1 MTIPTEPLPEWLS
14 RAPLPLGVIRDG
26 NIVFANDALCALLQ
40 RERHEV
46 ENHSLLAHVA
56 PADWPRVSE
65 RHTRRMRGEAVPG
78 SYEFSVVRK
87 DGQLRRVEIWVSV
100 APTGETFFQLHDRT
114 SRRDRNARFQAL
126 VRLGAAIQAELSEE
140 AIFAELARG
149 LDELEMGWGRLAPTG
164 DSFIVVD
171 VGAPGETLRLFETFA
186 GTSPRGFVGPTLPQY
201 AVAWR
206 DGAVFL
212 DDAGLTA
219 SAFFDDAFSPALREL
234 VRDSSIGRAIIVRI
248 VVANL
253 PRQLL
258 VLMADWFLEDDLPA
272 IRLFAAQVSAALD
285 AARVVGD
292 LSKRNEFLDVLNRIA
307 QRAGTEEDMAE
318 LFAAGSREILRVLH
332 ADAIAIYLLDGSD
345 FAVLAHA
352 FGGTPDVWST
362 LARAP
367 LATTNLGIVVREG
380 TPRVWH
386 RDDYPEDRRNLLDR
400 FGQRVLLSVPL
411 AARGKVLGVINV
423 AFTTERAID
432 AAEIELVQA
441 AGAHFAAAVHA
452 KRLLDDLRASYESL
466 AQTQEKLVQRER
478 LAALGELAAVVA
490 HEVRN
495 PLGVIFNSV
504 GAIRRVL
511 GDDERSRTLVNILE
525 EEAQRLNHIV
535 GDLLDFARPL
545 SPSLRTEPLLPVV
558 RDVVQTATET
568 AAAEAIRVEWQVE
581 EPLPGV
587 PMDVRLMRQALLNV
601 TMNAVQAMHRGGTLT
616 LRMRREG
623 AVLLLE
629 IADTGPGIPQDLQR
643 RIFEP
648 FFTTRA
654 TGTGLGLTVVKR
666 ILDVHGGTLAVG
678 AEPECGAVFR
688 ICLPLER
695 AEPAAP
701 LKA

>member
-1 MTIPTEPLPEWLS
+1 MTLPTEPLPEWLS

-26 NIVFANDALCALLQ
+26 NIIFANDALLTLLQ
-40 RERHEV
+40 REKSEV
-46 ENHSLLAHVA
+46 ENQPLVAHVA
-56 PADWPRVSE
+56 PEDRPRIAE
-65 RHTRRMRGEAVPG
+65 RHARRVRGEVVPAN
-78 SYEFSVVRK
+78 YEFSVVRK
-87 DGQLRRVEIWVSV
+87 DGQRRQVEIWISSTT
-100 APTGETFFQLHDRT
+100 AGETFFQLYDRT
-114 SRRDRNARFQAL
+114 NRHDRNAKFRAL
-126 VRLGAAIQAELSEE
+126 VRLGAAVQAQLSEE
-140 AIFAELARG
+140 GIFAELARG
-149 LDELEMGWGRLAPTG
+149 LDELEVGWARLEPTG
-164 DSFIVVD
+164 DAFLILD
-171 VGAPGETLRLFETFA
+171 VGAPGDTIPTFTAFA
-186 GTSPRGFVGPTLPQY
+186 GGSPRGMVGPTLLQY

-219 SAFFDDAFSPALREL
+219 SGFFDPAIAPAIREL
-234 VRDSSIGRAIIVRI
+234 VRNSGISRAMIARI
-248 VVANL
+248 EIAGA

-258 VLMADWFLEDDLPA
+258 ILMADWLAEDDLPA

-307 QRAGTEEDMAE
+307 QRAGSEEDMGH
-318 LFAAGSREILRVLH
+318 LFASGSAEVVRVLH
-332 ADAIAIYLLDGSD
+332 ADALALYLLEGET
-345 FAVLAHA
+345 AVLAHSVGA
-352 FGGTPDVWST
+352 PPDFAALLGRV
-362 LARAP
+362 P
-367 LATTNLGIVVREG
+367 LAGSNLGIVVRDG
-380 TPRVWH
+380 APRVWL
-386 RDDYPEDRRNLLDR
+386 RNDYPPERWPMLDR
-400 FGQRVLLSVPL
+400 LGQRVLLSVPL

-423 AFTTERAID
+423 VFLHERVVD
-432 AAEIELVQA
+432 ATEIELVQA

-478 LAALGELAAVVA
+478 FAALGELAAVVA

-495 PLGVIFNSV
+495 PLGVIFNAV
-504 GAIRRVL
+504 GGIRRAL
-511 GDDERSRTLVNILE
+511 GSDDRARTLVGILE

-545 SPSLRTEPLLPVV
+545 KPSLRTEPLLPVV
-558 RDVVQTATET
+558 REVVQTATESS
-568 AAAEAIRVEWQVE
+568 AEPICVEWNVD

-601 TMNAVQAMHRGGTLT
+601 AINAVQAMHTGGTMS
-616 LRMRREG
+616 LRLRREE
-623 AVLLLE
+623 AMLLLE
-629 IADTGPGIPQDLQR
+629 IADTGPGIPKDMEA

-648 FFTTRA
+648 FFTTRP

-666 ILDVHGGTLAVG
+666 IIDVHGGTLAVSAKPG
-678 AEPECGAVFR
+678 AGAVFR

-695 AEPAAP
+695 AEPVAP

>member
-1 MTIPTEPLPEWLS
+1 MTIPTEPQPEWLS
-14 RAPLPLGVIRDG
+14 RAPLPLGVICDG
-26 NIVFANDALCALLQ
+26 QIVFANDALLALLQ
-40 RERHEV
+40 REKHEV
-46 ENHSLLAHVA
+46 ENQPLLAHVA
-56 PADWPRVSE
+56 PEDWPRVGE
-65 RHTRRMRGEAVPG
+65 RHTRRMRGETVPD

-87 DGQLRRVEIWVSV
+87 DGQHRRVEIWVGV
-100 APTGETFFQLHDRT
+100 APTGETFFQLYDRT
-114 SRRDRNARFQAL
+114 VRRDRNAKFQAL

-140 AIFAELARG
+140 AIFGELARG
-149 LDELEMGWGRLAPTG
+149 LDGLEIGWARLEPAG
-164 DSFIVVD
+164 DAFVVLD
-171 VGAPGETLRLFETFA
+171 AGAPGETLRLFEAFS
-186 GTSPRGFVGPTLPQY
+186 GSSPRGVVGPTIPQY

-206 DGAVFL
+206 DGVVFL
-212 DDAGLTA
+212 DDAGLSA
-219 SAFFDDAFSPALREL
+219 SAFFPEAIAPALREL
-234 VRDSSIGRAIIVRI
+234 VRNAGISRAVIARI
-248 VVANL
+248 DVASV

-258 VLMADWFLEDDLPA
+258 VLMADWFLEDDQPA

-307 QRAGTEEDMAE
+307 QRAGTEEDMSL
-318 LFAAGSREILRVLH
+318 LFASGAREVVRVLR
-332 ADAIAIYLLDGSD
+332 ADAIALYLRDGEDS
-345 FAVLAHA
+345 AVLAHA
-352 FGGTPDVWST
+352 FGAPTDVST
-362 LARAP
+362 ILSRVP
-367 LATTNLGIVVREG
+367 LEGTNLGVVMREG

-386 RDDYPEDRRNLLDR
+386 RDDYPVERRPLLDR
-400 FGQRVLLSVPL
+400 LGQRVLLSVPL

-423 AFTTERAID
+423 AFASERTID
-432 AAEIELVQA
+432 ASEIELVQA

-545 SPSLRTEPLLPVV
+545 SPSLRMEPLLPVV
-558 RDVVQTATET
+558 QDVVQTAIET
-568 AAAEAIRVEWQVE
+568 LPDAIRVAWEVE

-629 IADTGPGIPQDLQR
+629 IADTGPGIPQDLQL

-678 AEPECGAVFR
+678 AEPDRGAVFR

>member
-1 MTIPTEPLPEWLS
+1 MTLPTEPLPEWLS
-14 RAPLPLGVIRDG
+14 LTPLPLGVIRAG
-26 NIVFANDALCALLQ
+26 NIIFANDALLALLQ
-40 RERHEV
+40 RDKADV

-56 PADWPRVSE
+56 PEDRPRVSE
-65 RHTRRMRGEAVPG
+65 RHVRRMRGEPVPD

-87 DGQLRRVEIWVSV
+87 DGQHRRVEIWVSSK
-100 APTGETFFQLHDRT
+100 PSGETFFQLYDRT
-114 SRRDRNARFQAL
+114 NRHDRNAKFRAL
-126 VRLGAAIQAELSEE
+126 VRLGAAVQAELSEE

-149 LDELEMGWGRLAPTG
+149 LDELDMGWARLEPTG
-164 DSFIVVD
+164 DAFVILD
-171 VGAPGETLRLFETFA
+171 AGAPGETLRVFQEFA
-186 GTSPRGFVGPTLPQY
+186 GISPRGIVGPTLPQY

-212 DDAGLTA
+212 DDAALTA
-219 SAFFDDAFSPALREL
+219 SAFFDEALAPAIRAL
-234 VRDSSIGRAIIVRI
+234 VRDNAISRAIIARI
-248 VVANL
+248 DVASA

-258 VLMADWFLEDDLPA
+258 ILMADWLLEDDLPA
-272 IRLFAAQVSAALD
+272 TRLFAAQVSAALD

-307 QRAGTEEDMAE
+307 QRAGTEEDMTE
-318 LFAAGSREILRVLH
+318 LFASGSGEVARVLH
-332 ADAIAIYLLDGSD
+332 ADAIALYLLEGDS
-345 FAVLAHA
+345 AVLAHS
-352 FGGTPDVWST
+352 FGAPPDFTSI
-362 LARAP
+362 LARVP
-367 LATTNLGIVVREG
+367 LAQSNLGIVVREG
-380 TPRVWH
+380 APRVWR
-386 RDDYPEDRRNLLDR
+386 RDDFPQGRWPTLD
-400 FGQRVLLSVPL
+400 GPGPRVLLSVPL

-423 AFTTERAID
+423 VFMRERVID
-432 AAEIELVQA
+432 ATEIELVQA

-466 AQTQEKLVQRER
+466 ALTQEKLVQRER

-504 GAIRRVL
+504 GGIRRAL
-511 GDDERSRTLVNILE
+511 GDDDRARTLVNILE

-545 SPSLRTEPLLPVV
+545 SPSLRTEALLPVV
-558 RDVVQTATET
+558 REVVQTAVET
-568 AAAEAIRVEWQVE
+568 SPCPIRVAWSLD

-601 TMNAVQAMHRGGTLT
+601 TMNAVQAMPRGGTMT
-616 LRMRREG
+616 LRMRKDESML
-623 AVLLLE
+623 VLE
-629 IADTGPGIPQDLQR
+629 ITDTGPGIPQDIEA

-648 FFTTRA
+648 FFTTRP

-666 ILDVHGGTLAVG
+666 IIDVHGGILSVVAQPGVG
-678 AEPECGAVFR
+678 ATFR
-688 ICLPLER
+688 IRLPLER